1 MDIQYISDLHLEFYD
16 EKPLPYE
23 SFLTPVAP
31 YLVLAG
37 DIGIPDLKGYGL
49 FLEWCSS
56 RWEKIFVVAG
66 NHEYYTSK
74 TPLKLDLET
83 KEAKIRSICE
93 SYPNIYF
100 LQCDSVLI
108 PEHKVRILGCTL
120 WSSVPDSVKE
130 MAMLYM
136 NDSRQILLSGS
147 QRFTPWSM
155 TDLHE
160 RHRLWLE
167 EAIQNCEQKNERC
180 LVITHYLPSYSLIA
194 EKYEGH
200 PLNSCF
206 ASDCEDLMRPPVVGW
221 FCGHSH
227 TGVQK
232 TIRGSVCVLNPYGYP
247 GEDVET
253 RSKTAVLRL

>member
-1 MDIQYISDLHLEFYD
+1 MEIQYSSDLHLEFYD
-16 EKPLPYE
+16 DKSLPYE
-23 SFLTPVAP
+23 QFLTPVAP

-56 RWEKIFVVAG
+56 RWTKIFVVAG

-74 TPLKLDLET
+74 TPVKLDLEA
-83 KEAKIRSICE
+83 KEAKIRSLCE
-93 SYPNIYF
+93 SLPNVQF
-100 LQCDSVLI
+100 LQCDSVLL
-108 PEHKVRILGCTL
+108 PEYGIRVLGCTL

-130 MAMLYM
+130 KAMMYM
-136 NDSRQILLSGS
+136 NDSRQILVSGT
-147 QRFTPWSM
+147 QRFTPWDM
-155 TDLHE
+155 TSLHE
-160 RHRLWLE
+160 RHRLWLDE
-167 EAIQNCEQKNERC
+167 EIQKCEQNKERC
-180 LVITHYLPSYSLIA
+180 LVVTHYLPSDSLIA
-194 EKYEGH
+194 EKYQGH

-221 FCGHSH
+221 ICGHSH
-227 TGVQK
+227 TGVQR
-232 TIRGSVCVLNPYGYP
+232 TIQGVMCVMNPYGYP